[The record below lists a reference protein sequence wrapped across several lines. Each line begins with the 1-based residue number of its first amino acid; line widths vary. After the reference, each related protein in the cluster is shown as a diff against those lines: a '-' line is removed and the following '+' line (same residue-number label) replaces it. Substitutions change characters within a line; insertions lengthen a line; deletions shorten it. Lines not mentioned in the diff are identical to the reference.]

1 MAEFE
6 AKNLT
11 AVKKIIEKEG
21 IDCDFVYTRAID
33 ALMSDEIF
41 QKIKSGVEL
50 LKENGVSTI
59 DDVYFVEGAKA
70 EQASHLQKSH

>member
-1 MAEFE
+1 
-6 AKNLT
+6 
-11 AVKKIIEKEG
+11 
-21 IDCDFVYTRAID
+21 
-33 ALMSDEIF
+33 MSDEIF

-70 EQASHLQKSH
+70 EQVSHPQKYHLHHRSYY